1 MFAFKLVNAFRGMS
15 PLHND
20 GEACVCRTPTQ
31 HYKRVV
37 TLIYWTKW
45 IKAYLKLRTLWTGTL
60 LNKIERR
67 KHSSKLLASNPGS
80 PFRILSRSF
89 GEKSEEEPGRIS
101 HVIRWHRDVNLPGVK
116 VTTSLEKPS
125 ELGNKDRVCLRGIRI
140 RRFGQ
145 HRRPYD

>member
-1 MFAFKLVNAFRGMS
+1 MFALNAFRGMS
-15 PLHND
+15 PLHNN

-116 VTTSLEKPS
+116 ATTSLEKPDVS
-125 ELGNKDRVCLRGIRI
+125 VVTEILNRRLRMSRGSLLLKLSPLW
-140 RRFGQ
+140 
-145 HRRPYD
+145 HP